1 MGMVRLAAILVLVA
15 GLEQLAVAQPGMT
28 AAQPG
33 MTAPTPSEPLSEG
46 TALALSL
53 GGTAA
58 SYALLFG
65 GALGGSGTAELV
77 GLGGVMLAPSFGHW
91 YADKYLTRGLGLRA
105 AGLGVV
111 ITGAMI
117 ALSECPLTFDHSAEP
132 CEESALPSAVAIAGL
147 GLFVWGT
154 LDDIVTAP
162 RRVRARNAAHPIAVV
177 PTLRGDGGGLAI
189 AGRF

>member
-1 MGMVRLAAILVLVA
+1 MLRLAVALILVA

-77 GLGGVMLAPSFGHW
+77 GFGGVLLAPSFGHW

-105 AGLGVV
+105 LGLGVV
-111 ITGAMI
+111 LTGAMI
-117 ALSECPLTFDHSAEP
+117 SLSECPLTFDHSAEP
-132 CEESALPSAVAIAGL
+132 CEESDRGPAVAIAGL
-147 GLFVWGT
+147 AVFAWGT
-154 LDDIVTAP
+154 IDDIV
-162 RRVRARNAAHPIAVV
+162 
-177 PTLRGDGGGLAI
+177 
-189 AGRF
+189 